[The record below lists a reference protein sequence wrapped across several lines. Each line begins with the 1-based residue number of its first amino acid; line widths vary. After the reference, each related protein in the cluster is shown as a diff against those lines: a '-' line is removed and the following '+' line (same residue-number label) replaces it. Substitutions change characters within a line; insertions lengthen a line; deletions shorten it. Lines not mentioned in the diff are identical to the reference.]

1 MMKNLRNEEENIIK
15 NTKYLSRL
23 EKETK
28 GIEDIIL
35 IDIKDVF
42 EDYYKPAKVNNIWGK
57 KYTEFKSNEK
67 RNKTLSMKNILIKLD
82 HI

>member
-15 NTKYLSRL
+15 NTKYLFRL

-35 IDIKDVF
+35 IDIKGVF
-42 EDYYKPAKVNNIWGK
+42 EDYYKPAKVNNIWSK
-57 KYTEFKSNEK
+57 KYTEFKSNDK
-67 RNKTLSMKNILIKLD
+67 KNKTLSMKNILIKLD

>member
-15 NTKYLSRL
+15 NTKYLFRL

-42 EDYYKPAKVNNIWGK
+42 EDYYKPVKVNNFWSNK
-57 KYTEFKSNEK
+57 CTEFKSNDK
-67 RNKTLSMKNILIKLD
+67 RNKTLSMKNI
-82 HI
+82 